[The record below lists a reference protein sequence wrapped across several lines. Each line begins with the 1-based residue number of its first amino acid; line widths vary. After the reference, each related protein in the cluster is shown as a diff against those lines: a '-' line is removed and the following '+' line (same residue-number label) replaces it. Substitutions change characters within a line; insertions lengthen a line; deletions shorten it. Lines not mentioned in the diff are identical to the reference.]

1 MFLREAQCTRLRPMH
16 PRSRLLPAL
25 ATAAALLAVPSAAA
39 AADYVPG
46 EVVVR
51 YHASAEGK
59 QKAVQRQAGVG
70 RARTFAPRTQVLKI
84 RDGESVADTVR
95 ELRARPEVAT
105 AVPNQIARLARFIP
119 ADRGNTGT
127 PQGWQSLQWNFL
139 EGAGVSAPDAW
150 QNLIDVGRPGGRG
163 AVVAVLDTGVAY
175 ANRGRRFRRS
185 PDFWYGDFV
194 RGYDFVDR
202 DRDPSDENGHGT
214 HVASTIG
221 ERTNNQLGVTG
232 LAYGAK
238 IMPIRVLDEDGAG
251 DSVDITAA
259 IRYAVRRG
267 ADVINLSF
275 EFDDG
280 FRQVRSSEIPDVLAA
295 LRYAYRQG
303 VLVVAAAGNQARR
316 AIAYPARSPYTMAVG
331 ATTEHACLADY
342 SNIGR
347 GLDIVAPGGGADDT
361 NDPACPPGAPA
372 GRDIIQMTY
381 PWASGYDAARAR
393 STYRRF
399 GLPGGFVGTSMASP
413 HVAATAALVVSSQVI
428 GPAPSP
434 KALMLHLQATA
445 TDTGVAGF
453 DSRYGAGR
461 LNAAAATAPP
471 G

>member
-1 MFLREAQCTRLRPMH
+1 MH
-16 PRSRLLPAL
+16 PLSRLLPAL
-25 ATAAALLAVPSAAA
+25 AAATLLLTAPVAAR

-51 YHASAEGK
+51 LHPSAD
-59 QKAVQRQAGVG
+59 QRDLKAVKRSTGVG
-70 RARTFAPRTQVLKI
+70 SARTFAPDTRVLKI

-105 AVPNQIARLARFIP
+105 AAPNQIAHLARFIP
-119 ADRGNTGT
+119 VDRGNSGT
-127 PQGWQSLQWNFL
+127 VQGWQALQWNFL

-150 QNLIDVGRPGGRG
+150 QHLLDVGRPGGRG

-185 PDFWYGDFV
+185 PDFWHGDFV

-202 DRDPSDENGHGT
+202 DHEPSDENGHGT

-221 ERTNNQLGVTG
+221 ERTNNRLGVTG
-232 LAYGAK
+232 LAYGAR
-238 IMPIRVLDEDGAG
+238 IMPVRVLDEDGAG
-251 DSVDITAA
+251 DSVDITAG
-259 IRYAVRRG
+259 IRFAVDRG

-280 FRQVRSSEIPDVLAA
+280 LRQVRSSEIPDVLAA
-295 LRYAYRQG
+295 LRYAYRKG

-342 SNIGR
+342 SNIGY
-347 GLDIVAPGGGADDT
+347 GLDIVAPGGGSDDT
-361 NDPACPPGAPA
+361 NDPACPPGAPD
-372 GRDIIQMTY
+372 GRDIFQMTF
-381 PWASGYDAARAR
+381 PWASGYESTRAR
-393 STYRRF
+393 SSYRRF
-399 GLPGGFVGTSMASP
+399 GLPSGFVGTSMASP
-413 HVAATAALVVSSQVI
+413 HVAATAALVVASRVI
-428 GPAPSP
+428 GANPSP
-434 KALMLHLQATA
+434 KRLMQRLQATSIDA
-445 TDTGVAGF
+445 GVAGH
-453 DSRYGAGR
+453 DRRYGAGR
-461 LNAAAATAPP
+461 LNAAAATDPTLS

>member
-16 PRSRLLPAL
+16 SRSRLLPAL

-150 QNLIDVGRPGGRG
+150 QHLIDVGRPGGRG

-185 PDFWYGDFV
+185 PDFWRGDFV

-221 ERTNNQLGVTG
+221 ERTNNRLGVTG

-347 GLDIVAPGGGADDT
+347 GLDIVAPGGGADAPLAD
-361 NDPACPPGAPA
+361 DPEHCRPGDSS
-372 GRDIIQMTY
+372 GRSIVQL
-381 PWASGYDAARAR
+381 
-393 STYRRF
+393 TYRGGLGRF
-399 GLPGGFVGTSMASP
+399 GLPTNYEGTSMAAP
-413 HVAATAALVVSSQVI
+413 HVSAVAALVVSSQVI
-428 GPAPSP
+428 GRAPSP

-461 LNAAAATAPP
+461 LNAAAATAPT
-471 G
+471 